1 MTNILPLPQELR
13 PALPTIEGNVDYSEY
28 RRQLLRIDDL
38 LVNGGV
44 ESDFLQASLDYWST
58 QDTGPMPKISVQ
70 QQLHFQQQSI
80 RALRCNIART
90 LLGESF
96 RMMSCRIADSPLL
109 QWFCH
114 IDQLDRVKV
123 PSKSALQRYADWLPS
138 DQMRPIINR
147 LVCRA
152 GQGATAQAP
161 QPLGLNEP
169 LDLDVYFLDATCL
182 KANIHFPV
190 DWVLLRDA
198 TRTLMKATLLI
209 RDHGLRHRMR
219 PPELF
224 IKMVNQQAI
233 AMTHARRKADSKKAR
248 KQILRR
254 IKKLVGA
261 VRRHAKRHR
270 DMLERCWAETDWTR
284 VQAQQVIGRIDE
296 ILEQLP
302 RAIKQAHERIIGERL
317 VPSTEKILSLYEP
330 DVHVLVRGKSGAE
343 VEFGNTLVLGESP
356 DGLIVDWKL
365 YQEQAP
371 SDAGLVRPSVE
382 RVKAAL
388 GTEAIKTVVGDR
400 GLDSA
405 RNAQWLEGEGIGN
418 ALCPRDPVVLSQKM
432 GEERFRRLQQ
442 RRGQTEGRIGIFKN
456 CFLGRPLK
464 AKGFGNRETS
474 VAWAVLTHNLWVLAR
489 REQASSAQQREA
501 A

>member
-1 MTNILPLPQELR
+1 M
-13 PALPTIEGNVDYSEY
+13 
-28 RRQLLRIDDL
+28 
-38 LVNGGV
+38 
-44 ESDFLQASLDYWST
+44 
-58 QDTGPMPKISVQ
+58 
-70 QQLHFQQQSI
+70 
-80 RALRCNIART
+80 
-90 LLGESF
+90 
-96 RMMSCRIADSPLL
+96 
-109 QWFCH
+109 
-114 IDQLDRVKV
+114 
-123 PSKSALQRYADWLPS
+123 
-138 DQMRPIINR
+138 
-147 LVCRA
+147 
-152 GQGATAQAP
+152 
-161 QPLGLNEP
+161 
-169 LDLDVYFLDATCL
+169 
-182 KANIHFPV
+182 
-190 DWVLLRDA
+190 
-198 TRTLMKATLLI
+198 
-209 RDHGLRHRMR
+209 
-219 PPELF
+219 
-224 IKMVNQQAI
+224 
-233 AMTHARRKADSKKAR
+233 
-248 KQILRR
+248 
-254 IKKLVGA
+254 
-261 VRRHAKRHR
+261 
-270 DMLERCWAETDWTR
+270 
-284 VQAQQVIGRIDE
+284 IGRIDE

-317 VPSTEKILSLYEP
+317 VPSPEKILSLNEP

-489 REQASSAQQREA
+489 REQVRNAQQREA